1 MRRGKAEAGGFRFNI
16 CVMVRDRLLFF
27 PVKTNN
33 FHSPD
38 VWPTDR
44 EKGGAPF
51 QIVNYTRSENQ
62 FKSWLLIGTLER
74 DQGRHYSSPLPTSLI
89 PTVFVRQTNLVRAI
103 SYYYL
108 GSLLF
113 GAKYFQTNVREK
125 GCVHY
130 LRRHLFFES
139 RKISS
144 LQFPSS
150 TTAFLISPNT
160 LADYLLESWSNHFER
175 IVLETRGG
183 NQPKIQFVRELEPGQ
198 GGFERK
204 GFRAKPRIMP
214 RLARDT
220 GCKKQWSSGCISAT
234 SALYRGGEPW
244 QGEEH
249 VN

>member
-144 LQFPSS
+144 SNFPLRQPLSS
-150 TTAFLISPNT
+150 SRQIRSLIIYLNLDPTISRGLFLK
-160 LADYLLESWSNHFER
+160 L
-175 IVLETRGG
+175 
-183 NQPKIQFVRELEPGQ
+183 
-198 GGFERK
+198 
-204 GFRAKPRIMP
+204 
-214 RLARDT
+214 
-220 GCKKQWSSGCISAT
+220 
-234 SALYRGGEPW
+234 
-244 QGEEH
+244 GEETSQRSSLFGS
-249 VN
+249 